1 MKGAVFGVP
10 IPGDDSL
17 PRKDD
22 PLTFRQRLRFSDRT
36 TPVHSMLSRLTACLL
51 TAGLALTALAGPLAA
66 EERPAKELFGAKR
79 LPARMAA
86 SPYGSYAKGCI
97 AGAVAIPTD
106 GPSWQAMR
114 LSRNRRWGHPDM
126 IALIERFSQDAQ
138 KLGWPGLLLGDI
150 SQPRGG
156 PMLSG
161 HASHQVGLDADIWFT
176 PMPDRRLSAEER
188 EKLPFTSML
197 DKSKFLTVDSRRWT
211 STHARL
217 VMKAASYPQVERVF
231 VNPAIKK
238 KLCETWQGDRALL
251 GKVRPI
257 YGHDE
262 HFHIRIK
269 CPEGAAGCKPQAR
282 VPAGDGC
289 DQSLAWWFT
298 KEPWAKP
305 TPKKDAKPVKPRYV
319 KLSDLP
325 NACSTVLASAS
336 PASEQEVTYQG
347 NGGVSSTA
355 LAFSGGGES
364 PAASIESVIAAD
376 TLLPAIVPIP
386 IPRPFQ

>member
-1 MKGAVFGVP
+1 MP
-10 IPGDDSL
+10 L
-17 PRKDD
+17 PS
-22 PLTFRQRLRFSDRT
+22 T
-36 TPVHSMLSRLTACLL
+36 LSRVTTCLL
-51 TAGLALTALAGPLAA
+51 AAGLALTALTGPLAA

-79 LPARMAA
+79 LPASMAA

-126 IALIERFSQDAQ
+126 IALIEQFSQDART
-138 KLGWPGLLLGDI
+138 LGWPGLLLGDI

-176 PMPDRRLSAEER
+176 PMPDHRMSAEER

-211 STHARL
+211 ATHARL

-238 KLCETWQGDRALL
+238 KLCETWQGDRSLL

-289 DQSLAWWFT
+289 DKSLAWWFT

-305 TPKKDAKPVKPRYV
+305 KPKKDAKPVKPWYL
-319 KLSDLP
+319 KMSDLP
-325 NACSTVLASAS
+325 KACGTVLASAS
-336 PASEQEVTYQG
+336 PASEQAVTYQG

-364 PAASIESVIAAD
+364 AGRTIESVIAAD
-376 TLLPAIVPIP
+376 TMLPAIVPIP
-386 IPRPFQ
+386 IPRPLQ

>member
-1 MKGAVFGVP
+1 MHPTLKPF
-10 IPGDDSL
+10 
-17 PRKDD
+17 
-22 PLTFRQRLRFSDRT
+22 
-36 TPVHSMLSRLTACLL
+36 LSRL
-51 TAGLALTALAGPLAA
+51 GLAATLVVAITSSLHA
-66 EERPAKELFGAKR
+66 EDRPAKELFGAKR
-79 LPARMAA
+79 LPAKMAT

-106 GPSWQAMR
+106 GPAWQAMR
-114 LSRNRRWGHPDM
+114 LSRNRRWGHPQM
-126 IALIERFSQDAQ
+126 IALLEQFSQDAQ
-138 KLGWPGLLLGDI
+138 QIGWPGLLLGDI

-176 PMPDRRLSAEER
+176 PMPDRRLSVQER
-188 EKLPFTSML
+188 DELPFTSML

-211 STHARL
+211 ATHARL

-238 KLCETWQGDRALL
+238 KLCDTWQGDRSLL
-251 GKVRPI
+251 GKVRPV

-269 CPEGAAGCKPQAR
+269 CPQGATGCKPQAK

-289 DQSLAWWFT
+289 DKSLAWWFT

-305 TPKKDAKPVKPRYV
+305 KKDAKPVKPRYTM
-319 KLSDLP
+319 LSDLP
-325 NACSTVLASAS
+325 KACAAVLSG
-336 PASEQEVTYQG
+336 PAPESEQQVTY
-347 NGGVSSTA
+347 GGVSA
-355 LAFSGGGES
+355 VAFADQPPTDSGN
-364 PAASIESVIAAD
+364 AAAIAAD
-376 TLLPAIVPIP
+376 TTFGSDGIIPVPT
-386 IPRPFQ
+386 PRPSF